1 MLVETASLK
10 NSTQTKAEEIKSPSA
25 YKSER
30 IGGSKKTMKKILI
43 VDDDKTIRTVLTRY
57 LENRGYQVEQVT
69 SGAQALVAVG
79 KNPPD
84 LVVSDVMMPEMDGIE
99 FCRRLRAT
107 PSGQLMPFIFLSGK
121 KELEDRIQGHS
132 IGADDYL
139 TKPVDPRELI
149 AKIESQ
155 LERSRRIHSEIV
167 RLMQLTVGLQTNQ
180 TITEYS
186 ASLAEVQS
194 ETEVEIVVP
203 LNPLPLTPAEER
215 VFWEVIQGL
224 TNKQISDRLFISP
237 RTVQTHLSSILNKLE
252 LENRAQ
258 LVRFAYEQG
267 YQPLTDV
274 EREVQG

>member
-1 MLVETASLK
+1 
-10 NSTQTKAEEIKSPSA
+10 
-25 YKSER
+25 
-30 IGGSKKTMKKILI
+30 MKKILI
-43 VDDDKTIRTVLTRY
+43 VDDDRTMRTVLTRY

-69 SGAQALVAVG
+69 SGAEALIAVT

-84 LVVSDVMMPEMDGIE
+84 LIVSDVMMPEMDGLE

-107 PSGQLMPFIFLSGK
+107 PSGQLMPFIFLSGRG
-121 KELEDRIQGHS
+121 EIEDRIHGHS

-139 TKPVDPRELI
+139 TKPVDPRELV
-149 AKIESQ
+149 AKIEAQ

-167 RLMQLTVGLQTNQ
+167 RLMQLTANSYINQ
-180 TITEYS
+180 P
-186 ASLAEVQS
+186 ASELPIS
-194 ETEVEIVVP
+194 DLSSHVEAVALTP
-203 LNPLPLTPAEER
+203 GPLPLTPAEER

-267 YQPLTDV
+267 YQLTTDI

>member
-1 MLVETASLK
+1 
-10 NSTQTKAEEIKSPSA
+10 
-25 YKSER
+25 
-30 IGGSKKTMKKILI
+30 MKKILI
-43 VDDDKTIRTVLTRY
+43 VDDDRTLRTVLTRY
-57 LENRGYQVEQVT
+57 LENRGYQVEQVN
-69 SGAQALVAVG
+69 SGAEALIAFA

-84 LVVSDVMMPEMDGIE
+84 LVVSDVMMPEMDGLE

-121 KELEDRIQGHS
+121 GELEDRIYGHS

-139 TKPVDPRELI
+139 TKPVDPRELV
-149 AKIESQ
+149 AKIEAQ

-167 RLMQLTVGLQTNQ
+167 RLMQLAVGPGKSYLSNQ
-180 TITEYS
+180 LSTP
-186 ASLAEVQS
+186 EVVEPS
-194 ETEVEIVVP
+194 TPEVEATVTPI
-203 LNPLPLTPAEER
+203 PLPLTPAEER

-237 RTVQTHLSSILNKLE
+237 RTVQTHLSSILNKLQ

-267 YQPLTDV
+267 YQVPPED
-274 EREVQG
+274 